1 MLPERALR
9 KVVTVHDLA
18 EIVAYGLVYGLIYVA
33 VGSGLSVSMGLSR
46 VMNIAHGALIILG
59 AYLAWDMEQVLHV
72 PILVALL
79 VCLVGGGLAGIVL
92 HLGIGYHA
100 LFRNE
105 QASLV
110 ALFGAAVISTAVLT
124 EIWSG
129 DLRAVNEGVFSG
141 RVTVAGV
148 GLSTGLIW
156 GAVAGIVLW
165 VLYVGV
171 LRLTGWGRV
180 ARAVG
185 ESEIGALVCG
195 IDARRSRTVAFV
207 AGCAIACASGWV
219 LSMAFPF
226 SPDDYIEWLGI
237 AFIVVIIGGS
247 GRVTGLLVGG
257 LVTGLLQALV
267 EVTIGLKWSDLAVYG
282 LMFAI
287 LAISGQGVAGLS
299 QRQI

>member
-1 MLPERALR
+1 M
-9 KVVTVHDLA
+9 HDLA

-33 VGSGLSVSMGLSR
+33 VSSGLSVSMGLSR
-46 VMNIAHGALIILG
+46 VMNIAQGALVILG
-59 AYLAWDMEQVLHV
+59 AYLAWDMEEALHL

-79 VCLVGGGLAGIVL
+79 VCLAGGALAGLVL
-92 HLGIGYHA
+92 HLGIGYRA
-100 LFRNE
+100 LFHNE

-124 EIWSG
+124 QIWTG
-129 DLRAVNEGVFSG
+129 DQRSVNEGVFNA

-148 GLSTGLIW
+148 GLSSGLVW

-165 VLYVGV
+165 LLYSAA

-185 ESEIGALVCG
+185 ESDLGAMVCG
-195 IDARRSRTVAFV
+195 IDAKRYRTVTFV
-207 AGCAIACASGWV
+207 VSCAMACASGWV

-226 SPDDYIEWLGI
+226 TPHDYISWLGI

-267 EVTIGLKWSDLAVYG
+267 DVTIGLKWSDLAVYG

-287 LAISGQGVAGLS
+287 LVISRQGVAGLA

>member
-1 MLPERALR
+1 M
-9 KVVTVHDLA
+9 HDFA
-18 EIVAYGLVYGLIYVA
+18 EIVAYGVVYGLIYVA

-46 VMNIAHGALIILG
+46 VMNIAHGALVILG
-59 AYLAWDMEQVLHV
+59 AYLAWDMEQVLHL

-79 VCLVGGGLAGIVL
+79 VCLAGGTVAGVVL
-92 HLGIGYHA
+92 HLGIGYRA
-100 LFRNE
+100 LFHNE

-110 ALFGAAVISTAVLT
+110 ALFGAAVISTALLT
-124 EIWSG
+124 QIWTG

-148 GLSTGLIW
+148 GLSSGLIW
-156 GAVAGIVLW
+156 GAGAGVVLW
-165 VLYVGV
+165 LLYVGA

-185 ESEIGALVCG
+185 ESDLGAMVCG
-195 IDARRSRTVAFV
+195 IDAKRSRTVAFV
-207 AGCAIACASGWV
+207 VGCAMACASGWV

-226 SPDDYIEWLGI
+226 TPDDYISWLGI

-257 LVTGLLQALV
+257 LVTGLLQAFV

-287 LAISGQGVAGLS
+287 LAVSGQGVAGLS